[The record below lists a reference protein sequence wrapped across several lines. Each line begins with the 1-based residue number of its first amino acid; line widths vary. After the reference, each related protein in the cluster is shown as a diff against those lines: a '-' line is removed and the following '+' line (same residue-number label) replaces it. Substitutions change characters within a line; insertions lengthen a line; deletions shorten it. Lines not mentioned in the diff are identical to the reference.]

1 MHTKSRDEE
10 LHVSVKTFLR
20 EKNLSMIITMYC
32 STRFIVNASFSQD
45 VSKLKQR
52 VHNIHRKAKDLKRE
66 LKTTR
71 PQQWS
76 RLLEQAEKVFLEDL
90 DATQEGLKKVW
101 QEEEDLGIVK
111 IEKEF

>member
-1 MHTKSRDEE
+1 MG
-10 LHVSVKTFLR
+10 
-20 EKNLSMIITMYC
+20 
-32 STRFIVNASFSQD
+32 FIVNASFSQD

-52 VHNIHRKAKDLKRE
+52 FQNVSRKAKELKRE

-76 RLLEQAEKVFLEDL
+76 RLLEQAEKVFLEDI
-90 DATQEGLKKVW
+90 DATHEGLKKVW

-111 IEKEF
+111 IEKEM